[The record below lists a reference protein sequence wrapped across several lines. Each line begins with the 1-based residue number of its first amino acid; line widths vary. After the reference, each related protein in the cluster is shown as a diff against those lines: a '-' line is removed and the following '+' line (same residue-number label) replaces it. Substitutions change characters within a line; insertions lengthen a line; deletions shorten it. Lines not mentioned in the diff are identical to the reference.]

1 MHRGLSSLV
10 TTPIVSVLPQE
21 APLVSVGI
29 PTYNRPDGLR
39 RSLECIVGQTYSNL
53 EIIVS
58 DNASTNPRVAI
69 VAAEFQARDSRIRYV
84 RQPANFGPTENF
96 RFVLREAT
104 GDYFMWAADDDSW
117 EPEFIA
123 RLAALLKDDPAT
135 GVAFCNFDARDACG
149 RRVDTYPDFLPLLRS
164 YSAKPVVQRLTAYIS
179 QEESLGKANLL
190 YGLYRRSILVSVGG
204 IRAWGIGLW
213 GADMLIACSVLARAN
228 VAIEPRL
235 LYHVGTA
242 PLGNDATR
250 SASPT
255 RPTWRPWQL
264 AKAIGRH
271 TGYMLGYARI
281 VAGAPQIGL
290 ADRAALL
297 WIVLRRI
304 AAFVWQDLKDA

>member
-1 MHRGLSSLV
+1 LHRELSSLV
-10 TTPIVSVLPQE
+10 TVPIVSVSPQE
-21 APLVSVGI
+21 ATLVSVGI

-39 RSLECIVGQTYSNL
+39 RTLECIVGQTYSNL

-104 GDYFMWAADDDSW
+104 GEYFMWAADDDSW

-123 RLAALLKDDPAT
+123 RLAALLRGHPAA

-149 RRVDTYPDFLPLLRS
+149 HRVNTYPDFLPLLKA
-164 YSAKPVVQRLTAYIS
+164 YSAKPVVQRLNAYIS

-204 IRAWGIGLW
+204 IRAWGIGWW

-242 PLGNDATR
+242 PLGNDATQ
-250 SASPT
+250 SASPI
-255 RPTWRPWQL
+255 RSAWRPWRL

-281 VAGAPQIGL
+281 IAGAPQIGL

-304 AAFVWQDLKDA
+304 AAFVWKDLKNA